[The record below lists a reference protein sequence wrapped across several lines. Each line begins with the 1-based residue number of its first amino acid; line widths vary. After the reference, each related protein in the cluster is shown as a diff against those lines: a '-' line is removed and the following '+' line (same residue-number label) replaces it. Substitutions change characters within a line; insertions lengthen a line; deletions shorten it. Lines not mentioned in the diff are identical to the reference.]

1 VLVALVMAG
10 CATSSDVEVGA
21 PGSTGEGGSTT
32 APRDGTTTTEPNS
45 SSSGATPPTTLG
57 SGPTTVGNV
66 ALQTLTASGKG
77 SGYRIGV
84 PESWTAIDPAAGS
97 PDEVAAKI
105 AELFPNGANASS
117 LATAIRQGLVLFA
130 IDPVSGSN
138 VNVLVQ
144 DETVSLDLLAGQID
158 AQLASVGAAPA
169 AITHPTLAGRKAL
182 RADTTLKSP
191 PASVTQFYVVTD
203 TQTYITTVTRPT
215 GHDDVPVD
223 AMAASLTI
231 T

>member
-1 VLVALVMAG
+1 MAG
-10 CATSSDVEVGA
+10 CGTSSEVEVA
-21 PGSTGEGGSTT
+21 SPGTTGEGASTT
-32 APRDGTTTTEPNS
+32 TLRDGTTTTEPNP
-45 SSSGATPPTTLG
+45 SSSGATTPTTRG
-57 SGPTTVGNV
+57 SGPTTVSDV

-77 SGYRIGV
+77 SSYRIDV
-84 PESWTAIDPAAGS
+84 PESWTSVDPVAGS

-105 AELFPNGANASS
+105 AELFPNGADAAT
-117 LATAIRQGLVLFA
+117 LANAIRQGLVLFA
-130 IDPVSGSN
+130 IDPISGSN

-158 AQLASVGAAPA
+158 DQLASVGAAPA
-169 AITHPTLAGRKAL
+169 AITHPTIAGREAL
-182 RADTTLKSP
+182 RADTTLKAP

-203 TQTYITTVTRPT
+203 TQTYITTITRPSA
-215 GHDDVPVD
+215 GDDVPVD

>member
-1 VLVALVMAG
+1 MAG
-10 CATSSDVEVGA
+10 CGTSSDVEVSA
-21 PGSTGEGGSTT
+21 PGTTGEGGATT
-32 APRDGTTTTEPNS
+32 VAGATTTEANP
-45 SSSGATPPTTLG
+45 SSSGATSPTTLG
-57 SGPTTVGNV
+57 SGPTTVSDV

-84 PESWTAIDPAAGS
+84 PESWTSVDPVAGS

-105 AELFPNGANASS
+105 AELFPNGADAAT
-117 LATAIRQGLVLFA
+117 LANAIRQGLVLFA
-130 IDPVSGSN
+130 IDSISGAN

-158 AQLASVGAAPA
+158 DQLASVGAAPA
-169 AITHPTLAGRKAL
+169 VITHPTIAGREAL
-182 RADTTLKSP
+182 RADTTLESP

-203 TQTYITTVTRPT
+203 AQTYITTITRPT
-215 GHDDVPVD
+215 AADDVPVD